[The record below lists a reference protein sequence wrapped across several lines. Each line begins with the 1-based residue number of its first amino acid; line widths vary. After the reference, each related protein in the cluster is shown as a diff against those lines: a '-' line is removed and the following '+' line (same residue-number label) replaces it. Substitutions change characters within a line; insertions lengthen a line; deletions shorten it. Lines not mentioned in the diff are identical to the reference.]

1 MLQPII
7 RNYLSESTIYNGL
20 LLFHGTGSGKTCSS
34 ILIAENYLNNDDIK
48 SNKKVYIISS
58 EKLHPQFKKEIY
70 NPDKIPSQQCLSNKY
85 FLYRNGKIDQKEIDK
100 KNILNS
106 TFIAMHKAIENLSI
120 KPNFILVDGNKFKRF
135 KNIPYKCMIMGD
147 QKYQNIAAASILAKT
162 YRDEYMKKI
171 DIDFPNYDWGRN
183 KGYGTKHH
191 IEMILKYGKTIHHR
205 LSFKIKPKQLN
216 LQFNQ

>member
-1 MLQPII
+1 ML
-7 RNYLSESTIYNGL
+7 
-20 LLFHGTGSGKTCSS
+20 
-34 ILIAENYLNNDDIK
+34 LNNFSEFKYEAGVDEAGRGSLAGPVTAAAVIFDKDFNHDELNDSKKISLK
-48 SNKKVYIISS
+48 KRVELKKVIQENSLAYSVAFVS
-58 EKLHPQFKKEIY
+58 P
-70 NPDKIPSQQCLSNKY
+70 
-85 FLYRNGKIDQKEIDK
+85 KEIDK

-106 TFIAMHKAIENLSI
+106 TFTAMHKAIENLSI
-120 KPNFILVDGNKFKRF
+120 KPNFILVDGNKFKPV
-135 KNIPYKCMIMGD
+135 KNIPHKCIVMGD

-183 KGYGTKHH
+183 KGYGTKYH
-191 IEMILKYGKTIHHR
+191 IKMIIKYGKTIHHR

>member
-1 MLQPII
+1 
-7 RNYLSESTIYNGL
+7 
-20 LLFHGTGSGKTCSS
+20 
-34 ILIAENYLNNDDIK
+34 
-48 SNKKVYIISS
+48 
-58 EKLHPQFKKEIY
+58 
-70 NPDKIPSQQCLSNKY
+70 
-85 FLYRNGKIDQKEIDK
+85 
-100 KNILNS
+100 
-106 TFIAMHKAIENLSI
+106 MHKAIENLSI

-171 DIDFPNYDWGRN
+171 DNDFPNYDWGRN